1 MATIRSQ
8 MVLNDGISGV
18 LRKINTAL
26 NTTLNAFEQVQRASG
41 RAVDTAQ
48 IQAARAA
55 LVQAN
60 REVDEMA
67 EGYRRAAE
75 QEEILNKGLRNG
87 TNAAGGLLGKVKG
100 IVATLA
106 AGAGI
111 KALLGLSDKLT
122 STTAR
127 LSFLVDDGGSVDEL
141 EQKIMASAQR
151 SRAAYLDTASA
162 IASMGAN
169 AGRAFES
176 NDELIAFM
184 EQVNKQF
191 VIGGATAEG
200 QSAAMLQLTQA
211 MAAGALRG
219 EELNSILEN
228 APGIARAIESYMGV
242 AEGSIKSYAE
252 EGLITADVVKN
263 ALLSVADETN
273 AKFESMPMTWAQICT
288 KMQNTALA
296 AFEPVLTR
304 LNQVANSAQFN
315 TVIDGA
321 INGLAMLA
329 SVATGVLDLLINGA
343 SFVVD
348 NWSWISPIVYGLV
361 AAFIAYNAV
370 ALITNGINAAMA
382 LAEGVKA
389 AALMMSTGATFAQT
403 AAQYGLNAALLACP
417 ITWIVVLVIA
427 LVAAIYAA
435 CSAIAKFT
443 GIANSGFG
451 VICGGINVVVQFF
464 VNLGLTIAN
473 IALGIWNA
481 LGACAQNIGIAF
493 GNVISGVQ
501 AWFYNLLSTALTVV
515 AGICEALN
523 KLPFVDFDYSG
534 ITNAA
539 SDYAAKAA
547 EASGNIQDFVSIGDA
562 FNEGMSTFDTW
573 QDGWVGDAFNAGANW
588 GDGVA
593 SGISDAVGGLFDMD
607 LGAAT
612 DYGASGLGT
621 GGYGDFAMDDLLGN
635 TGQTAANT
643 GAAADALSTST
654 EELEYLRDI
663 AERDAI
669 NRFTTAEVRIDMTG
683 ISKNNRPGLENQG
696 FGRFFPFFPLYSF
709 ITSLIKPSMRWA
721 LSCLICSVKWAYL
734 SRVKAAVAWPRLL
747 WMVFISSPAR
757 IALTA

>member
-41 RAVDTAQ
+41 NAVDPAQ

-60 REVDEMA
+60 NEVEQMA

-75 QEEILNKGLRNG
+75 QEEVLNRGLRNG
-87 TNAAGGLLGKVKG
+87 NSAAGSLLGKVKG

-106 AGAGI
+106 AGAGL
-111 KALLGLSDKLT
+111 KALTGLSDKLT

-127 LSFLVDDGGSVDEL
+127 LSFMVDDGGSVDAL

-151 SRAAYLDTASA
+151 ARSYYLDTASA
-162 IASMGAN
+162 IASMGSN
-169 AGRAFES
+169 AGRAFS
-176 NDELIAFM
+176 NNDELIGFM
-184 EQVNKQF
+184 ELINKSF
-191 VIGGATAEG
+191 VIGGASAEG

-228 APGIARAIESYMGV
+228 APSIARAIESYMGI
-242 AEGSIKSYAE
+242 AEGSIKQYAE
-252 EGLITADVVKN
+252 QGLVTAEVVKN
-263 ALLSVADETN
+263 AMFASADEIN
-273 AKFESMPMTWAQICT
+273 AKFESMPMTWAQIAT
-288 KMQNTALA
+288 KMKNTALA
-296 AFEPVLTR
+296 AFDPVLTR

-315 TVIDGA
+315 TVINGA

-329 SVATGVLDLLINGA
+329 TVATGVLDLLINGA
-343 SFVVD
+343 SFVVE

-361 AAFIAYNAV
+361 AALIAYNAV
-370 ALITNGINAAMA
+370 ALITNGINGIMA

-389 AALMMSTGATFAQT
+389 AALMMSTGATF
-403 AAQYGLNAALLACP
+403 
-417 ITWIVVLVIA
+417 TWIVILVIA

-451 VICGGINVVVQFF
+451 VIAGGINVVIQFF
-464 VNLGLTIAN
+464 VNLGLTVAN

-493 GNVISGVQ
+493 GNVIAGVQ
-501 AWFYNLLSTALTVV
+501 SWFYNLLSTALTVV

-523 KLPFVDFDYSG
+523 KLPFVEFDYSG

-547 EASGNIQDFVSIGDA
+547 EASGNMQDFVSVGDA
-562 FNEGMSTFDTW
+562 FNEGMSTFETW
-573 QDGWVGDAFNAGANW
+573 QDGWVGDAFDAGANW

-593 SGISDAVGGLFDMD
+593 AGVSDAIGGLFDMD

-612 DYGASGLGT
+612 DYGT
-621 GGYGDFAMDDLLGN
+621 GMGNFALDDIADY

-654 EELEYLRDI
+654 EELAYLRDI

-669 NRFTTAEVRIDMTG
+669 NRFTTAEVKIDMTG
-683 ISKNNRPGLENQG
+683 MTNRIEGGADLDGVISVLTDG
-696 FGRFFPFFPLYSF
+696 F
-709 ITSLIKPSMRWA
+709 TEA
-721 LSCLICSVKWAYL
+721 L
-734 SRVKAAVAWPRLL
+734 
-747 WMVFISSPAR
+747 
-757 IALTA
+757 LTAAEGVHA

>member
-1 MATIRSQ
+1 

-60 REVDEMA
+60 NEVDQMA
-67 EGYRRAAE
+67 EGYRRAAQ

-87 TNAAGGLLGKVKG
+87 TSAADGLLGKVKG

-106 AGAGI
+106 AGAGL
-111 KALLGLSDKLT
+111 KSLLGLSDKMT

-127 LSFLVDDGGSVDEL
+127 LNFLVDDGGSVDAL

-151 SRAAYLDTASA
+151 SRSAYLDTASA

-169 AGRAFES
+169 AGSAFES

-184 EQVNKQF
+184 EQINKQF
-191 VIGGATAEG
+191 VIGGASAEG

-228 APGIARAIESYMGV
+228 APGIARAIESYMGI

-252 EGLITADVVKN
+252 QGLITAEVVKN
-263 ALLSVADETN
+263 AMFAAADETN

-296 AFEPVLTR
+296 AFDPVLTK

-315 TVIDGA
+315 TVINGA
-321 INGLAMLA
+321 INGLAT
-329 SVATGVLDLLINGA
+329 VATGVLDLLINGA

-389 AALMMSTGATFAQT
+389 AALAMSTGATFAQT
-403 AAQYGLNAALLACP
+403 AAQYGLNAALAACP
-417 ITWIVVLVIA
+417 ITRIVVLIIA
-427 LVAAIYAA
+427 MVAAIYAA

-493 GNVISGVQ
+493 GNVIAGVQ
-501 AWFYNLLSTALTVV
+501 SWFYNLLSTALTVV

-523 KLPFVDFDYSG
+523 KLPFVEFDYSG

-573 QDGWVGDAFNAGANW
+573 GEGWASDAFNAGANW

-612 DYGASGLGT
+612 DYGTGLGT
-621 GGYGDFAMDDLLGN
+621 GSGYRDFAMDDLLGN

-663 AERDAI
+663 AGRDAI

-683 ISKNNRPGLENQG
+683 MTNRIEGGADLDGVISTLTDG
-696 FGRFFPFFPLYSF
+696 F
-709 ITSLIKPSMRWA
+709 TEA
-721 LSCLICSVKWAYL
+721 L
-734 SRVKAAVAWPRLL
+734 
-747 WMVFISSPAR
+747 
-757 IALTA
+757 LTAAEGVHA

>member
-1 MATIRSQ
+1 

-55 LVQAN
+55 LVEAN
-60 REVDEMA
+60 REVDDMA
-67 EGYRRAAE
+67 EGYRRAAQ
-75 QEEILNKGLRNG
+75 QEEVLNKGLRNG
-87 TNAAGGLLGKVKG
+87 TSAADGLLGKVKG

-106 AGAGI
+106 AGAGA

-321 INGLAMLA
+321 INGLAILA

-343 SFVVD
+343 AFVVD

-683 ISKNNRPGLENQG
+683 MTNRIEGGADLDGVISTLTDG
-696 FGRFFPFFPLYSF
+696 F
-709 ITSLIKPSMRWA
+709 TEA
-721 LSCLICSVKWAYL
+721 L
-734 SRVKAAVAWPRLL
+734 
-747 WMVFISSPAR
+747 
-757 IALTA
+757 LTAVEGVHA

>member
-55 LVQAN
+55 LVEAN
-60 REVDEMA
+60 REVDDMA
-67 EGYRRAAE
+67 EGYRRAAQ
-75 QEEILNKGLRNG
+75 QEEVLNKGLRNG
-87 TNAAGGLLGKVKG
+87 TSAADGLLGKVKG

-106 AGAGI
+106 AGAGA

-403 AAQYGLNAALLACP
+403 AAQYGLNAALAACP
-417 ITWIVVLVIA
+417 ITWIVVAVIA

-451 VICGGINVVVQFF
+451 VIAGGINVVIQFF
-464 VNLGLTIAN
+464 VNLGLTVVN

-493 GNVISGVQ
+493 SNVISGVQ
-501 AWFYNLLSTALTVV
+501 SWFYNLLSTALTVV

-523 KLPFVDFDYSG
+523 KLPFVEFDYSG

-539 SDYAAKAA
+539 SDYASKAA
-547 EASGNIQDFVSIGDA
+547 EASGNIKDFVSVGDA
-562 FNEGMSTFDTW
+562 FSEGMSTFDTW
-573 QDGWVGDAFNAGANW
+573 QSGWESDAFNAGANW

-593 SGISDAVGGLFDMD
+593 SGVSDAVSGLFDMD

-612 DYGASGLGT
+612 DYGAGGLGT

-669 NRFTTAEVRIDMTG
+669 NRFTTAEVKIDMTG
-683 ISKNNRPGLENQG
+683 MQNRIEGGADLDGVISTLTDG
-696 FGRFFPFFPLYSF
+696 F
-709 ITSLIKPSMRWA
+709 TEA
-721 LSCLICSVKWAYL
+721 L
-734 SRVKAAVAWPRLL
+734 
-747 WMVFISSPAR
+747 
-757 IALTA
+757 LTAAEGVHA

>member
-55 LVQAN
+55 LVEAN
-60 REVDEMA
+60 REVDDMA
-67 EGYRRAAE
+67 EGYRRAAQ
-75 QEEILNKGLRNG
+75 QEEVLNKGLRNG
-87 TNAAGGLLGKVKG
+87 TSAADGLLGKVKG
-100 IVATLA
+100 VVATLA
-106 AGAGI
+106 AGAGAR
-111 KALLGLSDKLT
+111 ALLGLSDKLT

-315 TVIDGA
+315 TVIEGA

-403 AAQYGLNAALLACP
+403 AAQYGLNAALAACP
-417 ITWIVVLVIA
+417 ITWIVVAVIA

-451 VICGGINVVVQFF
+451 VIAGGINVVIQFF
-464 VNLGLTIAN
+464 VNLGLTVAN

-493 GNVISGVQ
+493 SNVISGVQ
-501 AWFYNLLSTALTVV
+501 SWFYNLLSTALTVV

-523 KLPFVDFDYSG
+523 KLPFVEFDYSG

-539 SDYAAKAA
+539 SDYASKAA
-547 EASGNIQDFVSIGDA
+547 EASGNIKDFVSVGDA
-562 FNEGMSTFDTW
+562 FSEGMSTFDTW
-573 QDGWVGDAFNAGANW
+573 QSGWVSDAFNAGANW

-593 SGISDAVGGLFDMD
+593 SGVSDAVSGLFDFD

-612 DYGASGLGT
+612 DYGTGLGT
-621 GGYGDFAMDDLLGN
+621 GSNYGDFAMDDLLGN

-683 ISKNNRPGLENQG
+683 MTNRIEGGADLDGVISTLTDG
-696 FGRFFPFFPLYSF
+696 F
-709 ITSLIKPSMRWA
+709 TEA
-721 LSCLICSVKWAYL
+721 L
-734 SRVKAAVAWPRLL
+734 
-747 WMVFISSPAR
+747 
-757 IALTA
+757 LTAAEGVHA

>member
-127 LSFLVDDGGSVDEL
+127 LNFLVDDGGSVEAL

-151 SRAAYLDTASA
+151 SRSAYLDTASA

-169 AGRAFES
+169 AGSAFES

-184 EQVNKQF
+184 EQINKQF

-242 AEGSIKSYAE
+242 AEGSIKQYAE
-252 EGLITADVVKN
+252 QGLITAEVVKN
-263 ALLSVADETN
+263 AMFAAADETN
-273 AKFESMPMTWAQICT
+273 AKFESMPLTWAQIAT

-296 AFEPVLTR
+296 AFDPVLTR

-315 TVIDGA
+315 TVINGA

-329 SVATGVLDLLINGA
+329 TVATGVLDLLINGA
-343 SFVVD
+343 AFVVD

-361 AAFIAYNAV
+361 AAFIAY
-370 ALITNGINAAMA
+370 
-382 LAEGVKA
+382 
-389 AALMMSTGATFAQT
+389 
-403 AAQYGLNAALLACP
+403 NAALLACP

-493 GNVISGVQ
+493 SNVISGVQ

-523 KLPFVDFDYSG
+523 KLPFVEFDYSG

-547 EASGNIQDFVSIGDA
+547 EASGNIQDFVSVGDA

-573 QDGWVGDAFNAGANW
+573 QNGWVGDAFNAGANW

-612 DYGASGLGT
+612 DYGAGGLGT

-683 ISKNNRPGLENQG
+683 MTNRIEGGADLDGVISTLTDG
-696 FGRFFPFFPLYSF
+696 F
-709 ITSLIKPSMRWA
+709 TEA
-721 LSCLICSVKWAYL
+721 L
-734 SRVKAAVAWPRLL
+734 
-747 WMVFISSPAR
+747 
-757 IALTA
+757 LTAAEGVHA

>member
-127 LSFLVDDGGSVDEL
+127 LNFLVDDGGSVEAL

-151 SRAAYLDTASA
+151 SRSAYLDTASA

-169 AGRAFES
+169 AGSAFES

-184 EQVNKQF
+184 EQINKQF
-191 VIGGATAEG
+191 VIGGATAED

-242 AEGSIKSYAE
+242 AEGSIKQYAE
-252 EGLITADVVKN
+252 QGLITAEVVKN
-263 ALLSVADETN
+263 AMFAAADETN
-273 AKFESMPMTWAQICT
+273 AKFESMPLTWAQIAT

-296 AFEPVLTR
+296 AFDPVLTR

-315 TVIDGA
+315 TVINGA

-329 SVATGVLDLLINGA
+329 TVATGVLDLLINGA
-343 SFVVD
+343 AFVVD

-382 LAEGVKA
+382 LA
-389 AALMMSTGATFAQT
+389 
-403 AAQYGLNAALLACP
+403 AALLACH

-493 GNVISGVQ
+493 SNVISGVQ

-523 KLPFVDFDYSG
+523 KLPFVEFDYSG

-547 EASGNIQDFVSIGDA
+547 EASGNIQDFVSVGDA

-573 QDGWVGDAFNAGANW
+573 QNGWVGDAFNAGANW

-612 DYGASGLGT
+612 DYGAGGLGT

-683 ISKNNRPGLENQG
+683 MTNRIEGGADLDGVISTLTDG
-696 FGRFFPFFPLYSF
+696 F
-709 ITSLIKPSMRWA
+709 TEA
-721 LSCLICSVKWAYL
+721 L
-734 SRVKAAVAWPRLL
+734 
-747 WMVFISSPAR
+747 
-757 IALTA
+757 LTAAEGVHA

>member
-41 RAVDTAQ
+41 RAVDTAE

-127 LSFLVDDGGSVDEL
+127 LNFLVDDGGSVEAL

-151 SRAAYLDTASA
+151 SRSAYLDTASA

-169 AGRAFES
+169 AGSAFES

-184 EQVNKQF
+184 EQINKQF

-242 AEGSIKSYAE
+242 AEGSIKQYAE
-252 EGLITADVVKN
+252 QGLITAEVVKN
-263 ALLSVADETN
+263 AMFAAADETN
-273 AKFESMPMTWAQICT
+273 AKFESMPLTWAQIAT

-296 AFEPVLTR
+296 AFDPVLTR

-315 TVIDGA
+315 TVINGA

-329 SVATGVLDLLINGA
+329 TVATGVLDILINGA
-343 SFVVD
+343 AFVVD
-348 NWSWISPIVYGLV
+348 NWSWISPVVYGVV
-361 AAFIAYNAV
+361 AALIAYHGAML
-370 ALITNGINAAMA
+370 AINTVTAIKNTLDAISTA
-382 LAEGVKA
+382 RSAIKAGATLAEA
-389 AALMMSTGATFAQT
+389 AATTT
-403 AAQYGLNAALLACP
+403 AAGAQVGLNAALAACP

-493 GNVISGVQ
+493 SNVISGVQ

-523 KLPFVDFDYSG
+523 KLPFVEFDYSG

-547 EASGNIQDFVSIGDA
+547 EASGNIQDFVSVGDA
-562 FNEGMSTFDTW
+562 FSEGMSTFDTW

-612 DYGASGLGT
+612 DYGAGGLGT

-683 ISKNNRPGLENQG
+683 MTNRIEGGADLDGVISTLTDG
-696 FGRFFPFFPLYSF
+696 F
-709 ITSLIKPSMRWA
+709 TEA
-721 LSCLICSVKWAYL
+721 L
-734 SRVKAAVAWPRLL
+734 
-747 WMVFISSPAR
+747 
-757 IALTA
+757 LTAAEGVHA

>member
-1 MATIRSQ
+1 

-60 REVDEMA
+60 NEVDQMA
-67 EGYRRAAE
+67 EGYRRAAQ

-87 TNAAGGLLGKVKG
+87 TSAADGLLGKVKG
-100 IVATLA
+100 IVATRA
-106 AGAGI
+106 AGAGV
-111 KALLGLSDKLT
+111 KALLGLSDKMT

-127 LSFLVDDGGSVDEL
+127 LNFLVDDGGSVDAL

-151 SRAAYLDTASA
+151 SRSAYLDTASA

-169 AGRAFES
+169 AGSAFES

-184 EQVNKQF
+184 EQINKQF
-191 VIGGATAEG
+191 VIGGASAEG

-242 AEGSIKSYAE
+242 AEGSIKQYAE
-252 EGLITADVVKN
+252 QGLITAEVVKN
-263 ALLSVADETN
+263 AMFAAADETN
-273 AKFESMPMTWAQICT
+273 AKFESMPMTWAQIAT

-296 AFEPVLTR
+296 AFDPVLTR

-315 TVIDGA
+315 TVINGV

-329 SVATGVLDLLINGA
+329 TVATGVLDLLINGA

-361 AAFIAYNAV
+361 AAFIAYNA
-370 ALITNGINAAMA
+370 ALG
-382 LAEGVKA
+382 
-389 AALMMSTGATFAQT
+389 
-403 AAQYGLNAALLACP
+403 ACP

-493 GNVISGVQ
+493 GNVIAGVQ
-501 AWFYNLLSTALTVV
+501 SWFYNLLSTALTVV

-523 KLPFVDFDYSG
+523 KLPFVEFDYSG

-573 QDGWVGDAFNAGANW
+573 GEGWASDAFNAGANW

-612 DYGASGLGT
+612 DYGTGLGT
-621 GGYGDFAMDDLLGN
+621 GSGYGDFAMDDLLGN

-683 ISKNNRPGLENQG
+683 MTNRIEGGADLDGVISTLTDG
-696 FGRFFPFFPLYSF
+696 F
-709 ITSLIKPSMRWA
+709 TEA
-721 LSCLICSVKWAYL
+721 L
-734 SRVKAAVAWPRLL
+734 
-747 WMVFISSPAR
+747 
-757 IALTA
+757 LTAAEGVHA

>member
-1 MATIRSQ
+1 

-55 LVQAN
+55 LVEAN
-60 REVDEMA
+60 REVDDMA
-67 EGYRRAAE
+67 EGYRRAAQ
-75 QEEILNKGLRNG
+75 QEEVLNKGLRNG
-87 TNAAGGLLGKVKG
+87 TSAADGLLGKVKG

-106 AGAGI
+106 AGAGA

-382 LAEGVKA
+382 LAEDVKA
-389 AALMMSTGATFAQT
+389 AALMMSTEATFAQT
-403 AAQYGLNAALLACP
+403 AAQYGLNAALAACP
-417 ITWIVVLVIA
+417 ITWIVVAVIA

-451 VICGGINVVVQFF
+451 VIAGGINVVIQFF
-464 VNLGLTIAN
+464 VNLGLTVAN

-493 GNVISGVQ
+493 SNVISGVQ
-501 AWFYNLLSTALTVV
+501 SWFYNLLSTALTVV

-523 KLPFVDFDYSG
+523 KLPFVEFDYSG

-539 SDYAAKAA
+539 SDYASKAA
-547 EASGNIQDFVSIGDA
+547 EASGNIKDFVSVGDA
-562 FNEGMSTFDTW
+562 FSEGMSTFDTW
-573 QDGWVGDAFNAGANW
+573 QSGWVSDAFNAGANW

-593 SGISDAVGGLFDMD
+593 SGVSDAVSGLFDMD

-612 DYGASGLGT
+612 DYGAGGLGT

-669 NRFTTAEVRIDMTG
+669 NRFTTAEVKIDMTG
-683 ISKNNRPGLENQG
+683 MQNRIEGGADLDGVISTLTDG
-696 FGRFFPFFPLYSF
+696 F
-709 ITSLIKPSMRWA
+709 TEA
-721 LSCLICSVKWAYL
+721 L
-734 SRVKAAVAWPRLL
+734 
-747 WMVFISSPAR
+747 
-757 IALTA
+757 LTAAEGVHA

>member
-1 MATIRSQ
+1 

-55 LVQAN
+55 LVEAN
-60 REVDEMA
+60 REVDDMA
-67 EGYRRAAE
+67 EGYRRAAQ
-75 QEEILNKGLRNG
+75 QEEVLNKGLRNG
-87 TNAAGGLLGKVKG
+87 TSAADGLLGKVKG

-106 AGAGI
+106 AGAGA

-127 LSFLVDDGGSVDEL
+127 LSFLVDDGGSVDKL

-304 LNQVANSAQFN
+304 LNQAANSAQFN

-403 AAQYGLNAALLACP
+403 AAQYGLNAALAACP
-417 ITWIVVLVIA
+417 ITWIVVAVIA

-451 VICGGINVVVQFF
+451 VIAGGINVVIQFF
-464 VNLGLTIAN
+464 VNLGLTVAN

-493 GNVISGVQ
+493 SNVISGVQ
-501 AWFYNLLSTALTVV
+501 SWFYNLLSTALTVV

-523 KLPFVDFDYSG
+523 KLPFVEFDYSG

-539 SDYAAKAA
+539 SDYASKAA
-547 EASGNIQDFVSIGDA
+547 EASGNIKDFVSVGDA
-562 FNEGMSTFDTW
+562 FSEGMSTFDTW
-573 QDGWVGDAFNAGANW
+573 QSGWVSDAFNAGANW

-593 SGISDAVGGLFDMD
+593 SGVSDAVSGLFDFD

-612 DYGASGLGT
+612 DYGTGLGT
-621 GGYGDFAMDDLLGN
+621 GSNYGDFAMDDLLGN

-683 ISKNNRPGLENQG
+683 MTNRIEGGADLDGVISTLTDG
-696 FGRFFPFFPLYSF
+696 F
-709 ITSLIKPSMRWA
+709 TEA
-721 LSCLICSVKWAYL
+721 L
-734 SRVKAAVAWPRLL
+734 
-747 WMVFISSPAR
+747 
-757 IALTA
+757 LTAAEGVHA

>member
-1 MATIRSQ
+1 

-55 LVQAN
+55 LVEAN
-60 REVDEMA
+60 REVDDMA
-67 EGYRRAAE
+67 EGYRRAAQ
-75 QEEILNKGLRNG
+75 QEEVLNKGLRNG
-87 TNAAGGLLGKVKG
+87 TSAADGLLGKVKG

-106 AGAGI
+106 AGAGA

-127 LSFLVDDGGSVDEL
+127 LSFLVDDGGSVDKL

-403 AAQYGLNAALLACP
+403 AAQYGLNAALAACP
-417 ITWIVVLVIA
+417 ITWIVVAVIA
-427 LVAAIYAA
+427 LVA
-435 CSAIAKFT
+435 AIAKFT

-451 VICGGINVVVQFF
+451 VIAGGINVVIQFF
-464 VNLGLTIAN
+464 VNLGLTVAN

-493 GNVISGVQ
+493 SNVISGVQ
-501 AWFYNLLSTALTVV
+501 SWFYNLLSTALTVV

-523 KLPFVDFDYSG
+523 KLPFVEFDYSG

-539 SDYAAKAA
+539 SDYASKAA
-547 EASGNIQDFVSIGDA
+547 EASGNIKDFVSVGDA
-562 FNEGMSTFDTW
+562 FSEGMSTFDTW
-573 QDGWVGDAFNAGANW
+573 QSGWVSDAFNAGANW

-593 SGISDAVGGLFDMD
+593 SGVSDAVSGLFDFD

-612 DYGASGLGT
+612 DYGTGLGT
-621 GGYGDFAMDDLLGN
+621 GSNYGDFAMDDLLGN

-683 ISKNNRPGLENQG
+683 MTNRIEGGADLDGVISTLTDG
-696 FGRFFPFFPLYSF
+696 F
-709 ITSLIKPSMRWA
+709 TEA
-721 LSCLICSVKWAYL
+721 L
-734 SRVKAAVAWPRLL
+734 
-747 WMVFISSPAR
+747 
-757 IALTA
+757 LTAAEGVHA

>member
-1 MATIRSQ
+1 

-55 LVQAN
+55 LVEAN
-60 REVDEMA
+60 REVDDMA
-67 EGYRRAAE
+67 EGYRRAAQ
-75 QEEILNKGLRNG
+75 QEEVLNKGLRNG
-87 TNAAGGLLGKVKG
+87 TSAADGLLGKVKG

-106 AGAGI
+106 AGAGA

-403 AAQYGLNAALLACP
+403 AAQYGLNAALAACP
-417 ITWIVVLVIA
+417 ITWIVVAVIA

-451 VICGGINVVVQFF
+451 VIAGGINVVIQFF
-464 VNLGLTIAN
+464 VNLGLTVAN

-493 GNVISGVQ
+493 SNVISGVQ
-501 AWFYNLLSTALTVV
+501 SWFYNLLSTALTVV

-523 KLPFVDFDYSG
+523 KLPFVEFDYSG

-539 SDYAAKAA
+539 SDYASKAA
-547 EASGNIQDFVSIGDA
+547 EASGNIKDFVSVGDA
-562 FNEGMSTFDTW
+562 FSEGMSTFDTW
-573 QDGWVGDAFNAGANW
+573 QSGWVSDAFNAGANW

-593 SGISDAVGGLFDMD
+593 SGVSDAVSGLFDFD

-612 DYGASGLGT
+612 DYGTGLGT
-621 GGYGDFAMDDLLGN
+621 GSNYGDFAMDDLLGN

-643 GAAADALSTST
+643 GAAADALSAST

-683 ISKNNRPGLENQG
+683 MTNRIEGGADLDGVISTLTDG
-696 FGRFFPFFPLYSF
+696 F
-709 ITSLIKPSMRWA
+709 TEA
-721 LSCLICSVKWAYL
+721 L
-734 SRVKAAVAWPRLL
+734 
-747 WMVFISSPAR
+747 
-757 IALTA
+757 LTAAEGVHA